1 VIALKL
7 AVLASA
13 TKVFGVPPV
22 LLLDDV
28 FSDLDQCRR
37 SRLVERALSVGGQAF
52 LTCTEPEQAGVEL
65 VGRSKVFRVVSGTVA
80 EA

>member
-1 VIALKL
+1 
-7 AVLASA
+7 
-13 TKVFGVPPV
+13 

-37 SRLVERALSVGGQAF
+37 AKLVENALALGGQCF

-65 VGRSKVFRVVSGTVA
+65 VGRSKVFRVDSGTVR